1 MNLIVRPE
9 AETDLLLAYKWY
21 EDEREQLG
29 LEFMASVGLQLE
41 KVASSPESYPVVY
54 KGVRRC
60 ILKRFPYAIFY
71 LAREDAVV
79 VICVSHQARNPDH
92 WKSRSLGH

>member
-54 KGVRRC
+54 KGVRRWTKP
-60 ILKRFPYAIFY
+60 LRGRPPP
-71 LAREDAVV
+71 ARSQP
-79 VICVSHQARNPDH
+79 I
-92 WKSRSLGH
+92 